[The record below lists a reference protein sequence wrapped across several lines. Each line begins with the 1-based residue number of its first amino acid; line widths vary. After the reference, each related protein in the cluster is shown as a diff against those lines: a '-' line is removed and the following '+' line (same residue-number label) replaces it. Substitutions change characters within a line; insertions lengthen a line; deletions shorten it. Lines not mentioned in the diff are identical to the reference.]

1 MENGLASMKL
11 VVFMLG
17 GRMNRIRSREVA
29 MEILYQMEIQKTYE
43 IEKMLSYYE
52 ESLDVEYIKVVLTLW
67 IEHKDEIE
75 SKIIDHLK
83 GWKLDRI
90 AKIDLS
96 ILRLGI
102 TEILF
107 DDGIPVKV
115 SINEA
120 VNLAKKYVD
129 EKSGKFINGVLSHF
143 ADKE

>member
-1 MENGLASMKL
+1 MKL
-11 VVFMLG
+11 VIFMLG

-29 MEILYQMEIQKTYE
+29 MEVMYQMEIHKEYDTDKFLTYYDE
-43 IEKMLSYYE
+43 ILDDVYIRQII
-52 ESLDVEYIKVVLTLW
+52 SLWL
-67 IEHKDEIE
+67 EHKDEVE
-75 SKIIDHLK
+75 SKITEHLK

-90 AKIDLS
+90 AKIDLA

-102 TEILF
+102 TELTY
-107 DDGIPVKV
+107 DQSIPVKV

-129 EKSGKFINGVLSHF
+129 DKSGKFINGVLSHF

>member
-1 MENGLASMKL
+1 
-11 VVFMLG
+11 
-17 GRMNRIRSREVA
+17 MNRIRSREVA
-29 MEILYQMEIQKTYE
+29 MEILYQMEIQKSYE
-43 IEKMLSYYE
+43 IDKMLAYYDE
-52 ESLDVEYIKVVLTLW
+52 TLDLEYIKEVLNLW
-67 IEHKDEIE
+67 LDHKEEIE
-75 SKIIDHLK
+75 ANITEHLK

-102 TEILF
+102 TEILY
-107 DDGIPVKV
+107 DNAIPVKV

>member
-1 MENGLASMKL
+1 MKL

>member
-1 MENGLASMKL
+1 
-11 VVFMLG
+11 
-17 GRMNRIRSREVA
+17 MNRIRSREVT
-29 MEILYQMEIQKTYE
+29 MEIIYQMEIQKEYDIQKFLSHYDE
-43 IEKMLSYYE
+43 I
-52 ESLDVEYIKVVLTLW
+52 LDAAYIKNTLELW
-67 IEHKDEIE
+67 IANKDDIEAKILEH
-75 SKIIDHLK
+75 LQ
-83 GWKLDRI
+83 GWKLDRL

-102 TEILF
+102 TEILY
-107 DDGIPVKV
+107 DDSIPVKV

>member
-1 MENGLASMKL
+1 
-11 VVFMLG
+11 
-17 GRMNRIRSREVA
+17 MNRIRSREVA
-29 MEILYQMEIQKTYE
+29 MEILYQMEIQKSYE
-43 IEKMLSYYE
+43 IERMLAYYE
-52 ESLDVEYIKVVLTLW
+52 ETLDLDYIKEVLTLW
-67 IEHKDEIE
+67 LSHKEVIEG
-75 SKIIDHLK
+75 KIMEHLQ

-102 TEILF
+102 TEILY
-107 DDGIPVKV
+107 DDTIPVKV

>member
-1 MENGLASMKL
+1 
-11 VVFMLG
+11 
-17 GRMNRIRSREVA
+17 MNRIRSREVA
-29 MEILYQMEIQKTYE
+29 MEILYQMEIQKSYE
-43 IEKMLSYYE
+43 IERMLAYYE
-52 ESLDVEYIKVVLTLW
+52 ETLDLDYIKEVLTLW
-67 IEHKDEIE
+67 LSHKEEIE
-75 SKIIDHLK
+75 GKIMEHLQ

-102 TEILF
+102 TEILY
-107 DDGIPVKV
+107 DDTIPVKV